1 MVGVVTQ
8 VGVVDLAYG
17 LKLSMLSHSYSCMH
31 ERALG
36 KNAYMGW
43 LRTLKKLKLRKI
55 RPYNILLL
63 QHQFRS
69 LHLRFLL
76 VKE

>member
-8 VGVVDLAYG
+8 VGVVNFTYG

-36 KNAYMGW
+36 KNAYRGW
-43 LRTLKKLKLRKI
+43 LRTLKKIKLI
-55 RPYNILLL
+55 IL
-63 QHQFRS
+63 RN
-69 LHLRFLL
+69 
-76 VKE
+76 